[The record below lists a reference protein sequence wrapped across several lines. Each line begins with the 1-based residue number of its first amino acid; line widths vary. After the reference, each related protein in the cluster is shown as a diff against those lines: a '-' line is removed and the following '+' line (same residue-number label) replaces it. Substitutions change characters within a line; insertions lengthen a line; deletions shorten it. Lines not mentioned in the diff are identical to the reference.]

1 MKPRILITNDDGI
14 FAEGLRHVWQA
25 LFAHCDISI
34 IAPESEQSGVGLGI
48 TFRQPLMVGKVRW
61 EKETAAWKVNGTP
74 ADCVRL
80 GLSTILD
87 QPPDLIISGINRGSN
102 SGRNLLYSGTV
113 GGVVEGALRGIP
125 GIALSCVDFTS
136 PNYEEVTP
144 YILPLIQELIA
155 HPLPS
160 GTFLNINFPHCSPIH
175 GIKLARQ
182 GMGYWIEDISERK
195 HPEGHPYYWMG
206 GKWVE
211 VAEEENSDV
220 YLLRQGYGAAVPVN
234 VNEMTD
240 HGVLK
245 QRKERFDGRFKKHLI
260 NEPL

>member
-1 MKPRILITNDDGI
+1 MKPRILVTNDDGI
-14 FAEGLRHVWQA
+14 FAEGLRHLWETLADHYDVA
-25 LFAHCDISI
+25 I
-34 IAPESEQSGVGLGI
+34 IAPESEQSGVGLAV
-48 TFRQPLMVGKVRW
+48 TFRQPLIVAKVRW
-61 EKETAAWKVNGTP
+61 EKGVSAWKVNGTP

-80 GLSTILD
+80 GLSTLLN
-87 QPPDLIISGINRGSN
+87 QVPDLIVSGINRGSN

-125 GIALSCVDFTS
+125 GIALSCCDFVS
-136 PNYEEVTP
+136 PNYHEVTP
-144 YILPLIQELIA
+144 YILPMIQDLIA

-160 GTFLNINFPHCSPIH
+160 GTFLNVNFPLTSPVR

-182 GMGYWIEDISERK
+182 GMGYWIEDITQRT

-220 YLLRQGYGAAVPVN
+220 YLLQQGFAAAVPVN

-240 HGVLK
+240 HAVLK
-245 QRKERFDGRFKKHLI
+245 QHKERFDHRFNKV
-260 NEPL
+260 